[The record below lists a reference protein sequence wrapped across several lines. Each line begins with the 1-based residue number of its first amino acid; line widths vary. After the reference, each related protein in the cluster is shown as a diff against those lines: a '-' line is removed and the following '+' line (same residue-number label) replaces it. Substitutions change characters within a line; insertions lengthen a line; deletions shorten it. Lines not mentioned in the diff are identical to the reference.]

1 MYKDGVSIVTSLDK
15 LKIIPLSI
23 NLINTV
29 AEGRVIPEKCL
40 VVDSRHFEQ
49 LWGIAWNRLESLG
62 IAWNRLES
70 LGITWNWMDKLVSW
84 LICFFHTL
92 LLARQLFQ
100 FFPRVNGRSPK
111 RGSDGVLM

>member
-1 MYKDGVSIVTSLDK
+1 MVLDLFIIKELAITSTIFAPINLVENRMYKDGVSIVTSLDK

-70 LGITWNWMDKLVSW
+70 LGITWNHLESLGTGWISL
-84 LICFFHTL
+84 
-92 LLARQLFQ
+92 
-100 FFPRVNGRSPK
+100 
-111 RGSDGVLM
+111 